1 MEKHADVAPDGNS
14 LLSATQVRARYAGR
28 LLGAAARALKRCLC
42 LLKPLVVKFETEAD
56 GKKVAFTTHL
66 TPSEVEAC

>member
-14 LLSATQVRARYAGR
+14 LLSATQVRALRGCDAR
-28 LLGAAARALKRCLC
+28 RRATDAAAAQ
-42 LLKPLVVKFETEAD
+42 PLVVRFETAAPD
-56 GKKVAFTTHL
+56 GKTVSFTTHM